1 MKNSEKGSI
10 TVTELLD
17 MIKDFVDSI
26 IAMIRSFFE

>member
-1 MKNSEKGSI
+1 MKNGEKGSI

-26 IAMIRSFFE
+26 IAMIRSLF

>member
-1 MKNSEKGSI
+1 MKNDEKGSI

-26 IAMIRSFFE
+26 IAMIRSLFE